1 MFEQYPTVASSLL
14 VGGIVVSQT
23 SLVGAEQP
31 NLHPAVREFVGSLPA
46 RQRQGFN
53 ERCAESALVSDQLW
67 RLDAERGDGR
77 ATTIAEAVP
86 HFEGAAM
93 MSRLIRPEGD
103 PGHGKPAQPCA
114 VCASLL
120 EVLHVSV
127 VG

>member
-1 MFEQYPTVASSLL
+1 MFEQHPAVASSLL

-23 SLVGAEQP
+23 SLVGAERP
-31 NLHPAVREFVGSLPA
+31 NLHPTVREFVGSLPVG
-46 RQRQGFN
+46 QRQGFK

-77 ATTIAEAVP
+77 VTTIAEAVP

-103 PGHGKPAQPCA
+103 PDHGKPAQPCA
-114 VCASLL
+114 VCAALL
-120 EVLHVSV
+120 EVLHISV